1 MGVSV
6 PASLRKIKVFLTRA
20 DELDRDKGNPESR
33 VVAFNCRQYAV
44 LSGIPLAQDAEAKAC
59 LGDLLNLLEKEKEA
73 MAVFSKAEHWKIC
86 RKVADRVFDKAD
98 SEDRAG
104 AATKVTAKSFYAA
117 GTFYEILQQFHEDAD
132 DKDVIGGEAMEE
144 EEQRRVYC
152 KWKANDILKAIKE
165 GRTPT
170 PGGYQQEKMDEMP
183 LPSTDA
189 PLKSHDDLPPAPTVP
204 SSSMFD
210 SSPVDDTDPGASS
223 MTQHDEPHHM
233 PSFYKDSIEVNLNG
247 NPTPVQETVEEEDD
261 AVEEIF
267 IPGAVKAAADSVS
280 DALVDQPRP
289 TDPPPPYP
297 SDSSPV
303 AIPPPAATHTPLSTQ
318 IGSSGGGMFSSLFGN
333 KKKLSKIQLSDA
345 TELTRFALAALEKG
359 DGELGRQR
367 LEQALALWK

>member
-1 MGVSV
+1 M
-6 PASLRKIKVFLTRA
+6 
-20 DELDRDKGNPESR
+20 
-33 VVAFNCRQYAV
+33 
-44 LSGIPLAQDAEAKAC
+44 
-59 LGDLLNLLEKEKEA
+59 
-73 MAVFSKAEHWKIC
+73 
-86 RKVADRVFDKAD
+86 FDKAD

-117 GTFYEILQQFHEDAD
+117 GTFYEILQQFHEEGAEGNG
-132 DKDVIGGEAMEE
+132 DVIGEDAETATQMEE

-170 PGGYQQEKMDEMP
+170 PGGYQQEEAEETSLP
-183 LPSTDA
+183 LVGA
-189 PLKSHDDLPPAPTVP
+189 PLTPHDDLPPAPTMP

-210 SSPVDDTDPGASS
+210 PSPLHETDPGASS
-223 MTQHDEPHHM
+223 VTQNDESHHL

-247 NPTPVQETVEEEDD
+247 NPTPVQETVEEDDD

-267 IPGAVKAAADSVS
+267 IPGAKAAADSVR

-289 TDPPPPYP
+289 IDPPPPYP
-297 SDSSPV
+297 ADPSPR
-303 AIPPPAATHTPLSTQ
+303 AIPPPAATHTPTSTQ
-318 IGSSGGGMFSSLFGN
+318 IGGSGGMFSSIFGSN
-333 KKKLSKIQLSDA
+333 KKKLSKIELLDA

-367 LEQALALWK
+367 LEEALAIWRK